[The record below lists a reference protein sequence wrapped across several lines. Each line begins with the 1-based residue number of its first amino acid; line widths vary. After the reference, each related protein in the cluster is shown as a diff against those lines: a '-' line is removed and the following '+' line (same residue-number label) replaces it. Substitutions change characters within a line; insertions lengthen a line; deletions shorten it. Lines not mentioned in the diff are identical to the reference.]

1 MKRSALLK
9 TLACLFIAL
18 VINIQKPFAQNSKS
32 MTEITT
38 AVEQLRKAMVDADG
52 ATLDKLTLSEL
63 SYGHSSGKVQT
74 KKEFIDDLVTATSD
88 FVSIDLTE
96 QNIKVVGNTAIVRH
110 VLSAASN
117 DKGKGPGTVKL
128 GVLLVWVKSNEQW
141 QLLARQAVKI
151 P

>member
-1 MKRSALLK
+1 MKRSFLLK
-9 TLACLFIAL
+9 TLMCFFIAL

-32 MTEITT
+32 MTEVTN

-52 ATLDKLTLSEL
+52 AALDKLTSSEL

-74 KKEFIDDLVTATSD
+74 KKEFVDDLVSGTSD

-96 QNIKVVGNTAIVRH
+96 QTIKVVDNTAIVRH
-110 VLSAASN
+110 ILSAATN
-117 DKGKGPGTVKL
+117 DKGKGAGTVKI
-128 GVLLVWVKSNEQW
+128 GILLVWVKNKAQW

>member
-1 MKRSALLK
+1 MKRSFLLK
-9 TLACLFIAL
+9 TLMCFFIAL

-32 MTEITT
+32 MTEVTN

-52 ATLDKLTLSEL
+52 TALDKLTSSEL

-74 KKEFIDDLVTATSD
+74 KKEFVDDLVSGTSD

-96 QNIKVVGNTAIVRH
+96 QTIKVVDNTAIVRH
-110 VLSAASN
+110 ILSAATN
-117 DKGKGPGTVKL
+117 DKGKGAGTVKI
-128 GVLLVWVKSNEQW
+128 GILLVWVKNKAQW

>member
-1 MKRSALLK
+1 M
-9 TLACLFIAL
+9 CLTIAL
-18 VINIQKPFAQNSKS
+18 VINLQKPFAQNSKS
-32 MTEITT
+32 MTEVAN
-38 AVEQLRKAMVDADG
+38 AVDQLRKAMVDADTV
-52 ATLDKLTLSEL
+52 TLDKLTLSEL

-74 KKEFIDDLVTATSD
+74 KKEFISDLATGASD

-96 QNIKVVGNTAIVRH
+96 QTIKIEGNTAIVRH
-110 VLSAASN
+110 ILSGASN

-128 GVLLVWVKSNEQW
+128 GILLVWVKNKTQW